1 MRAIDSYTDKIE
13 HFETMTFQERRDAA
27 RIANL
32 DDKQH
37 TKSTLKAIFRVKP
50 APNSVSNYRYI
61 NSWSQH
67 VECFTLNQCVNMREP
82 SKIPRSKAQVA
93 ASETLD

>member
-13 HFETMTFQERRDAA
+13 HFEAMTFQERRDAV

-37 TKSTLKAIFRVKP
+37 TKSILKAIFRVKP
-50 APNSVSNYRYI
+50 DPDSVSEFSYK
-61 NSWSQH
+61 NSWGQC
-67 VECFTLNQCVNMREP
+67 VECFTLNQCVKMREP
-82 SKIPRSKAQVA
+82 SKKPRSKSQIPDC
-93 ASETLD
+93 S